1 MPGDRSP
8 VVAAR
13 VRSTAGRCAL
23 ADDVDLSARGGE
35 LNPRRLGH
43 SQICAFADHLAAQL
57 APIDA
62 DTEILNRPFREG
74 FSLENVLDEVAR
86 HYISRAQ
93 TQTGGRVTRAASL
106 LGYEHYQVLNRKIK
120 NLGLKNDA

>member
-1 MPGDRSP
+1 MFEKILIANRGEIACRIIRTCRRMGIRT
-8 VVAAR
+8 AAVYSESDAR
-13 VRSTAGRCAL
+13 ALHVQL
-23 ADDVDLSARGGE
+23 ADEACCIGKSAPAESYLR
-35 LNPRRLGH
+35 
-43 SQICAFADHLAAQL
+43 I
-57 APIDA
+57 
-62 DTEILNRPFREG
+62 
-74 FSLENVLDEVAR
+74 ENVLDAGAR